1 MRIGKWVLRQL
12 LLVLVAVLVVG
23 VLSPQA
29 DAQKRPKK
37 KKRKKN
43 ASGINVL
50 PGEQFTPTR
59 TFAFGTAGN
68 YFFPTHAG
76 AHWTLRT
83 IQTLYNDSAKI
94 VRADTVYNRQTVVDS
109 ARFSIQGLPLVVC
122 RDYSYRSNAID
133 TLKTE
138 SYYYV
143 DDSIAMT
150 VFNNSIAHRQNR
162 MFLVAPIEVGNH
174 WHDQYDDT
182 TVTMIVGYTD
192 SLVTPAGRF
201 DSVLITLTKREYSDL
216 RKFFAPRTGIVKTV
230 FRTVGP
236 GGHGLVVV
244 TMEMI
249 EIDRSGEHSELYIKK
264 D

>member
-1 MRIGKWVLRQL
+1 MRIGQRVLRQL
-12 LLVLVAVLVVG
+12 LQVLIAVLAVG
-23 VLSPQA
+23 VLSPKA
-29 DAQKRPKK
+29 DAQKKPK
-37 KKRKKN
+37 KKRKN
-43 ASGINVL
+43 SSGINIL

-59 TFAFGTAGN
+59 TFAFGTAGS
-68 YFFPTHAG
+68 YFFPIRAG

-83 IQTLYNDSAKI
+83 IQALYNDSAKI

-109 ARFSIQGLPLVVC
+109 ARFSIQGLPLLVC
-122 RDYSYRSNAID
+122 RDYSYRSGATD
-133 TLKTE
+133 TLKSE

-162 MFLVAPIEVGNH
+162 IFLVAPIEIGNH

-192 SLVTPAGRF
+192 SVVTPAGKF

-236 GGHGLVVV
+236 GGHGLVVI